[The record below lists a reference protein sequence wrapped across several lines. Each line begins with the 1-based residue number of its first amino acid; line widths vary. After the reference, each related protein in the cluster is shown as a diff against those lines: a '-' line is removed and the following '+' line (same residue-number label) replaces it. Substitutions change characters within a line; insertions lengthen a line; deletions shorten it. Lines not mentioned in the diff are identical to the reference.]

1 MPPAIVCQGHAMC
14 ESGSVIQIGA
24 DIRYALRTLRADSGF
39 TLLAITLIAL
49 GIGANTAMF
58 SVIHF
63 CN

>member
-1 MPPAIVCQGHAMC
+1 MC